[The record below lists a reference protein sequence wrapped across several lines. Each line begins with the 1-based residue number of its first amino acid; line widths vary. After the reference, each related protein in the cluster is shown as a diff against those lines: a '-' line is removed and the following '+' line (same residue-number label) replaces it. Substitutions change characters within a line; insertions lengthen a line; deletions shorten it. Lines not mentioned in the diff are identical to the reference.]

1 MSYIL
6 SDISKAMHL
15 HSFIFV
21 QNSKEGCYDDKS
33 YGCSFCSHRRRQ
45 WGLAMAGYLAYRGFS
60 VNLYNRTKAKI
71 QSLMFDPRIEL
82 SGAVEGT
89 GLLNL
94 VTDNMEEAIRKPI
107 LLWLQL
113 LLRVIM
119 NWPV

>member
-1 MSYIL
+1 MISQKLCISIALFL
-6 SDISKAMHL
+6 SK
-15 HSFIFV
+15 
-21 QNSKEGCYDDKS
+21 NSKEGCYDDKS
-33 YGCSFCSHRRRQ
+33 YGCSFAVIGGGNG
-45 WGLAMAGYLAYRGFS
+45 GLAMAGYLAYRIFCEP
-60 VNLYNRTKAKI
+60 VYRTKAKI

-113 LLRVIM
+113 LLRSL
-119 NWPV
+119 